1 MFSVFQCIIKI
12 TFTRFI
18 HKKEATRF
26 MRIKFFPA
34 IIALILLSLAGSSF
48 AASPSVGMKGDAHV
62 GERVVMSVESSQIP
76 SGGSVEWSVTP
87 TSGKNPSRFSVRA
100 GGRECTFT
108 PLDTDPVRVEAVFV
122 DRDGEIVSTAERL
135 VTPEEFT
142 VNISVVVDEPITLW
156 DSARRADYALSP
168 DVLMAGKP
176 VRLRASLSPKFSGK
190 FSLQW
195 NGDAATVLT
204 SQDNSDIFIRRA
216 STGKSEITVTAFN
229 SQGVKL
235 GSGENTVAITLPVST
250 FEESSMEREAW
261 QVWQKAQ
268 ELWEAKNYAEAVQ
281 LAGHAITLS
290 PRDSEIS
297 DGLQSMNANYSRYSK
312 AQKLRTDAETFTESG
327 RLDDALKNLR
337 IAQVIWP
344 LDDGERIIKA
354 AEERVEKQRKLQQ
367 EANWLRDTASAYDNE
382 NLYEEAL
389 EYYAKSIALVSNDA
403 VIDRMNRIRNRLTL
417 IADADRYAGEGNS
430 LEREGK
436 LQEALN
442 HYAASIQSNP
452 DATLRQHIEEL
463 QSVISRRE
471 RQANALNREGDDL
484 MKRNQNQE
492 ALLRFTESLKV
503 WPTDRAKQR
512 LQQLSRIKLPPDAV
526 IRGPEDFGIGTRTD
540 AQKIIQE
547 ADSLYAEGDID
558 QAAALYKKAQ
568 RISPSDEM
576 QRWITR
582 LDAVIKERDAVNAA
596 NRQIAEANAL
606 FKAGKVKEALDL
618 YRESLKTHRNAEIE
632 EFIRKQ
638 AAGK

>member
-1 MFSVFQCIIKI
+1 MHVKFS
-12 TFTRFI
+12 
-18 HKKEATRF
+18 
-26 MRIKFFPA
+26 PA

-48 AASPSVGMKGDAHV
+48 AAPSINMKGEAHV
-62 GERVVMSVESSQIP
+62 GERVVVSVESSQIP
-76 SGGSVEWSVTP
+76 SNGSVEWSVSP

-108 PLDTDPVRVEAVFV
+108 PLDTDPVRVEALFV

-135 VTPEEFT
+135 ITPQEFT

-156 DSARRADYALSP
+156 ASASRSDYALSP

-176 VRLRASLSPKFSGK
+176 VRLRASLNPNFSGK
-190 FSLQW
+190 YSLTW
-195 NGDAATVLT
+195 NGDAATALM
-204 SQDNSDIFIRRA
+204 SQDNSDIFIRRG
-216 STGKSEITVTAFN
+216 STGTSEITVTAFN

-235 GSGENTVAITLPVST
+235 GSGENTVSITLPVST
-250 FEESSMEREAW
+250 YEESSMEREAW

-290 PRDSEIS
+290 PRDTEIS
-297 DGLQSMNANYSRYSK
+297 DGLQAMNANYSRYSK
-312 AQKLRTDAETFTESG
+312 AQKLRADSETFTNAG

-442 HYAASIQSNP
+442 HYAASVQSNP

-492 ALLRFTESLKV
+492 ALQRFTESMNI

-512 LQQLSRIKLPPDAV
+512 LQQLSRVKLPADAV

-576 QRWITR
+576 KTWVAR
-582 LDAVIKERDAVNAA
+582 LDAILKERDAVNAA

-618 YRESLKTHRNAEIE
+618 YRESLKTHKNAEIE
-632 EFIRKQ
+632 EFIRRQ
-638 AAGK
+638 TAGK

>member
-1 MFSVFQCIIKI
+1 MHVKFS
-12 TFTRFI
+12 
-18 HKKEATRF
+18 
-26 MRIKFFPA
+26 PA

-48 AASPSVGMKGDAHV
+48 AASPSINMKGEAHV
-62 GERVVMSVESSQIP
+62 GERVVVSVESSQIP
-76 SGGSVEWSVTP
+76 SNGSVEWSVSP

-108 PLDTDPVRVEAVFV
+108 PLDTDPVRVEALFV

-135 VTPEEFT
+135 ITPQEFT
-142 VNISVVVDEPITLW
+142 VNISVVVDESITLW
-156 DSARRADYALSP
+156 ASASRSDYALSP

-176 VRLRASLSPKFSGK
+176 VRLRASLNPNFSGK
-190 FSLQW
+190 YSLTW
-195 NGDAATVLT
+195 NGDAATALM
-204 SQDNSDIFIRRA
+204 SQDNSDIFIRRG
-216 STGKSEITVTAFN
+216 STGTSEITVTAFN

-235 GSGENTVAITLPVST
+235 GSGENTVSITLPVST
-250 FEESSMEREAW
+250 YEESSMEREAW

-290 PRDSEIS
+290 PRDTEIS
-297 DGLQSMNANYSRYSK
+297 DGLQAMNANYSRYSK
-312 AQKLRTDAETFTESG
+312 AQKLRADSETFTEAG

-442 HYAASIQSNP
+442 HYAASVQSNP

-492 ALLRFTESLKV
+492 ALQRFTESMNI

-512 LQQLSRIKLPPDAV
+512 LQQLSRVKLPADAV

-576 QRWITR
+576 KTWIAR
-582 LDAVIKERDAVNAA
+582 LDAILKERDAVNAA
-596 NRQIAEANAL
+596 NRQITEANAL

-618 YRESLKTHRNAEIE
+618 YRESLKTHKNAEIE
-632 EFIRKQ
+632 EFIRRQ
-638 AAGK
+638 TAGK